1 MSEFSFLLYPYH
13 LGVSTTWIN
22 RGHKVF
28 PCCLEARD
36 GKRESRTVSDL
47 VLCPNCRFITSQLC
61 PWAYYAIISSSG
73 HSCFVVFLTWPY
85 FSLVAGR
92 DRFIVLPYNFQFCI
106 IESSQGSHS
115 PIYISLRINVSQRFS
130 YLHPTIRFVLDERS
144 PDILRSTKPI
154 A

>member
-1 MSEFSFLLYPYH
+1 MMDVGVFFSPLP
-13 LGVSTTWIN
+13 VSSGRKYDLDQQ

-92 DRFIVLPYNFQFCI
+92 DRFIVLPLTISNSA
-106 IESSQGSHS
+106 SSKAAKVPHS
-115 PIYISLRINVSQRFS
+115 SIYITADKCF
-130 YLHPTIRFVLDERS
+130 PTILLPASHNTFRPR
-144 PDILRSTKPI
+144 
-154 A
+154 